1 MSFEHYSAEDASD
14 VNASEQEQSEAT
26 ASGAFEHETFS
37 FGTDPKSIEAAERAV
52 RELLVKFNWPASQS
66 EDFARAV
73 GKQISMTDE
82 GASIGVE
89 ISVGEDEVTVTMMG
103 GDHLKA
109 PLVEKTES
117 SMPDQ
122 EEMRPGVGGEVID
135 ACDEVRLEGDKI
147 VMVKRRLVSGDD
159 DEVGWEKLK

>member
-37 FGTDPKSIEAAERAV
+37 FGTDPKSIETAERAV
-52 RELLVKFNWPASQS
+52 RELLVKFNWSVNQS
-66 EDFARAV
+66 ENFAKAV
-73 GKQISMTDE
+73 GKQISMADD
-82 GASIGVE
+82 AKSVGVE
-89 ISVGEDEVTVTMMG
+89 ISVGEDEITVTMTG

-109 PLVEKTES
+109 PLIEKTES

-122 EEMRPGVGGEVID
+122 EELRPGADSDVID